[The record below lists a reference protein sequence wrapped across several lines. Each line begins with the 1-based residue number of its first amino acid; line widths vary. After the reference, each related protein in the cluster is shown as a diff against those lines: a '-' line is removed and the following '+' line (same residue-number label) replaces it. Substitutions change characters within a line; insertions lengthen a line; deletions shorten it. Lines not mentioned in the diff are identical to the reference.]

1 MNASRHRCLNE
12 WPNVL
17 VLDGSLILV
26 HSALVVAIDCG
37 NILKIALTTLV
48 ANWAIERVI
57 GKEELHHTTK
67 DFDIGLKR
75 CVKFTYPLAILVFSD
90 LVKILRSGLTW
101 VAQAAYG
108 FGTPSNSTKHI
119 LQLPATES
127 LS

>member
-12 WPNVL
+12 WPNIL

-37 NILKIALTTLV
+37 NVLKIALTTLV

-75 CVKFTYPLAILVFSD
+75 CVQFTYPLAILVFSD
-90 LVKILRSGLTW
+90 LVKILRSGLT
-101 VAQAAYG
+101 
-108 FGTPSNSTKHI
+108 
-119 LQLPATES
+119 
-127 LS
+127 

>member
-12 WPNVL
+12 WSNIL

-57 GKEELHHTTK
+57 GKEELHHTASSNPSL
-67 DFDIGLKR
+67 FR
-75 CVKFTYPLAILVFSD
+75 FS
-90 LVKILRSGLTW
+90 
-101 VAQAAYG
+101 
-108 FGTPSNSTKHI
+108 
-119 LQLPATES
+119 
-127 LS
+127 